1 MCLGFRENWDVCSDE
16 EYRVKALRPWHL
28 GVSRIFG
35 FEGLGRFRL
44 RVASENFKVEIE
56 G

>member
-1 MCLGFRENWDVCSDE
+1 M
-16 EYRVKALRPWHL
+16 KAGRPWHL

-44 RVASENFKVEIE
+44 RVASEKFKVEIQ